1 MGNWQNKDEPNKNK
15 QKKSFVIKINY
26 EGKTSSL
33 KLYEDLKIEDI
44 IKKFVNDSHDS
55 QNFILKVNGR
65 ECFLRKKISYY
76 EEEIKDNIIFYLIDK
91 NDFKDENGN
100 ENENENENGN
110 ENKIENGNEN
120 GNENKIENGNENEN
134 ENKIENKIENKNDNI
149 AINDDYDDFEEE
161 DIDYDNI
168 VIDKKN
174 IKREGYV
181 EDNSFNMVINI
192 EFFKVGDNNFDDN
205 NNKELKGLL
214 KLCLLKKIS
223 QTDEFKIEY
232 KNKNI
237 NNLPKKIID
246 IITILQKGKIDY
258 NNVQEGILRILE
270 KIKGGNII
278 NFSRYVDE
286 LISQEEINNCLISKL
301 NNSKDEINYIHN
313 CLGKY
318 IEYVEMF
325 EKEFERA
332 KKNSVFEFSI
342 ISVGIIERKDLNKF
356 EESRKNCDNRIDRVL
371 FHGTSHD
378 SISKILP
385 GAFRRSTKS
394 AQHGR
399 GVYFTEDLDSCWIY
413 GSEKNLSAENKYR
426 NLDIPKV
433 GEFLTFIASAI
444 YYNKDGFK
452 RVYDYKYTPKKN
464 EINFA
469 FAGMNKLETIEK
481 EKPDQSIFFGTEFV
495 INELE
500 QICPFMSF
508 KLKRDEYCIIW
519 RDNNF
524 SQNPVYNNKFDGIF
538 KQFLKGRMN
547 YINKMAK
554 FNIYPCETSEEA
566 LTLIKR
572 KKYNKIILISNIGT
586 DLGGKKFVEEARKI
600 INSDIV
606 VLFNAF
612 SIDHLKWV
620 KDFPNALFSNEP
632 KFYEQYLSC
641 FYNNNEKE
649 CKKEIINLKENIE
662 QFYNVKFN
670 FNKKFLDY
678 PYARDPKIKQ
688 YKDLTF

>member
-1 MGNWQNKDEPNKNK
+1 MGNWQNKDEPNQNK
-15 QKKSFVIKINY
+15 QNKSFVIKINY
-26 EGKTSSL
+26 EGKTSNL
-33 KLYEDLKIEDI
+33 KLFEDLKIEDI
-44 IKKFVNDSHDS
+44 IKKFVNNS
-55 QNFILKVNGR
+55 QNCILKVNGR

-91 NDFKDENGN
+91 N
-100 ENENENENGN
+100 ENEN
-110 ENKIENGNEN
+110 I
-120 GNENKIENGNENEN
+120 
-134 ENKIENKIENKNDNI
+134 D
-149 AINDDYDDFEEE
+149 INDFEEE
-161 DIDYDNI
+161 EEEEIDYENI
-168 VIDKKN
+168 IIDKGK
-174 IKREGYV
+174 IQQESYE
-181 EDNSFNMVINI
+181 EDNNFNMEINI
-192 EFFKVGDNNFDDN
+192 EFFFKDKNNNFNKNKNN

-223 QTDEFKIEY
+223 QTDEFKIEDE
-232 KNKNI
+232 NENI

-246 IITILQKGKIDY
+246 IITILQTGKIDY
-258 NNVQEGILRILE
+258 NNAQEGILRILE

-286 LISQEEINNCLISKL
+286 LISQKEINDYLLSKL
-301 NNSKDEINYIHN
+301 NKSKKKINYIYN

-332 KKNSVFEFSI
+332 KRNSVFEFSI
-342 ISVGIIERKDLNKF
+342 ISVGIIEKENIDTF
-356 EESRKNCDNRIDRVL
+356 EENRNSCINRIDRVL
-371 FHGTSHD
+371 FHGTSCD
-378 SISKILP
+378 STSKILP
-385 GAFRRSTKS
+385 DQFRRSKCI
-394 AQHGR
+394 QHGH

-413 GSEKNLSAENKYR
+413 GSEKNKNVEDNHR

-433 GEFLTFIASAI
+433 GDFLTFIASAI

-469 FAGMNKLETIEK
+469 YAGMNNLETINE
-481 EKPDQSIFFGTEFV
+481 EKPDQSKFFGTEFV

-500 QICPFMSF
+500 QILPFMSF
-508 KLKRDEYCIIW
+508 RLKKDEYCIIW
-519 RDNNF
+519 RDINF
-524 SQNPVYNNKFDGIF
+524 SINPVYNNEFDEIF
-538 KQFLKGRMN
+538 KQHLKKRMN

-554 FNIYPCETSEEA
+554 FNTYPCETSEEA
-566 LTLIKR
+566 LKLIKR

-600 INSDIV
+600 IGNDVV
-606 VLFNAF
+606 VLFNAY
-612 SIDHLKWV
+612 SINHLKWV

-662 QFYNVKFN
+662 QFYKVKFN